1 MNELDE
7 YQSNA
12 LRTAIYPL
20 ERDLEYT
27 TLGLLSEIGEL
38 AEVYIDANYAKGAGK
53 YWGLDYLDEAL
64 SETGDCYWY
73 TAAIADAMGTTLGL
87 VELENPAEDV
97 YLSGSRGML
106 IVFLQR
112 EAGAI
117 AGIVKKAIRDNG
129 GKLSREK
136 KGEVE
141 YHLLRVLALLDH
153 LSKVLG
159 SSRKAVMNKN
169 LNKLAD
175 RKTRGTLEGSGNNR

>member
-20 ERDLEYT
+20 DRSLEYT
-27 TLGLLSEIGEL
+27 VLGLLSEIGEL
-38 AEVYIDANYAKGAGK
+38 AEVYATAKTAIRASLGWST
-53 YWGLDYLDEAL
+53 YHLSEAT

-73 TAAIADAMGTTLGL
+73 TAAIADAMGTTLGEIVAL
-87 VELENPAEDV
+87 YEYDHGQFN
-97 YLSGSRGML
+97 SRGL
-106 IVFLQR
+106 TVTSLTV

-117 AGIVKKAIRDNG
+117 ASVLKKAIRDDG
-129 GKLSREK
+129 GTLAPDKAELIAQN
-136 KGEVE
+136 
-141 YHLLRVLALLDH
+141 LRNVIGLLDH
-153 LSKVLG
+153 FCELVG

-175 RKTRGTLEGSGNNR
+175 RSTRGVLQGSGNER